1 MEESIMDSGNLP
13 TSIAIIL
20 SGVIAGLFI
29 FTGLLIAAIII
40 GAF

>member
-1 MEESIMDSGNLP
+1 MDSGNLP

-29 FTGLLIAAIII
+29 FTGLIIAAIII
-40 GAF
+40 GAL